1 MLMFPLIV
9 DIAKI
14 SVLEK
19 KQEASDGITGMFFSA
34 VKTWQ
39 HNTLLQQKVSIKV
52 IND

>member
-1 MLMFPLIV
+1 MLSLTV
-9 DIAKI
+9 DTAKI

-19 KQEASDGITGMFFSA
+19 KQETSDGITGMFFSA

-39 HNTLLQQKVSIKV
+39 YNTLVQQKVPIKV